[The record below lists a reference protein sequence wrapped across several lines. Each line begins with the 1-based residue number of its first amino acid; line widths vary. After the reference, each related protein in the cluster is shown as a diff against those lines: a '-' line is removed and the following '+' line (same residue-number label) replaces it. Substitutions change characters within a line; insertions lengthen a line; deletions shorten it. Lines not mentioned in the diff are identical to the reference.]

1 MTEDF
6 SSRLHS
12 GSIQLASI
20 PMLEDQPGW
29 EDWVRNAEGW
39 LIDHDYDEEA
49 PTAPIGAQTRSANE
63 ALDPYH
69 KALAAWMRGQKRAVA
84 GLKSRCG
91 KRAYGLI
98 KDIENLTNLLEV
110 LEADF
115 KPKGEGLFNEI
126 YNHWENVNLEECK
139 NVNDYCTQFNQIHTE
154 FSDLDSKCIFPQP
167 ILVKKFLQG
176 LGSAFNAW
184 EMSFHQQHSIIGDKN
199 TPGVTLLEAQSG
211 AQVKEQHLKGNNSMV
226 SMLAANR
233 FGKRSRQATGPAI
246 PSGRWCYKA
255 CGHAGHWDKDCWI
268 QHPELKLVWEAQNPE
283 KAAKHAK
290 RTRTSGPTAGATPTA
305 AVQAHVAVIAP
316 RTCAANL
323 F

>member
-12 GSIQLASI
+12 GGIQLASI

-84 GLKSRCG
+84 GLKSRCS

-139 NVNDYCTQFNQIHTE
+139 NVNDYCTQFDQIHTE
-154 FSDLDSKCIFPQP
+154 FSDLDSKCIFP
-167 ILVKKFLQG
+167 
-176 LGSAFNAW
+176 
-184 EMSFHQQHSIIGDKN
+184 
-199 TPGVTLLEAQSG
+199 
-211 AQVKEQHLKGNNSMV
+211 
-226 SMLAANR
+226 
-233 FGKRSRQATGPAI
+233 
-246 PSGRWCYKA
+246 
-255 CGHAGHWDKDCWI
+255 
-268 QHPELKLVWEAQNPE
+268 
-283 KAAKHAK
+283 
-290 RTRTSGPTAGATPTA
+290 
-305 AVQAHVAVIAP
+305 
-316 RTCAANL
+316 
-323 F
+323 